1 MRNKKQVG
9 GVVFLLLKTLKMTG
23 GVKNISKFASNITIF
38 FCFFHK
44 NSKKRQNPSIFE
56 KRLKVLS
63 VITFN
68 KKRLHLTILQYIF

>member
-38 FCFFHK
+38 FFVFSTKTQK
-44 NSKKRQNPSIFE
+44 NDKTPVYLRND
-56 KRLKVLS
+56 
-63 VITFN
+63 
-68 KKRLHLTILQYIF
+68 